1 MKLREYSASAIIVVT
16 CNSFIWLLS
25 RINISFFLLSAC
37 AEELLPL
44 YSRAIKSYISI
55 ILPDPQTPD
64 SEKDTRE
71 SNPIPYPE

>member
-55 ILPDPQTPD
+55 FLPDPQTPD

-71 SNPIPYPE
+71 SNPIPHPE